1 MSRRRKLVIVLGIV
15 LGMAILLVVAGL
27 IGWQALMS
35 YFVQQYYRTEYA
47 PIALSAG
54 DIGAYPAEHHLDD
67 VPWIAADIAVCQST
81 SLQMIAAQHGVSKP
95 RRHFDF
101 LMAFTYGFSE
111 IPGMAGFFP
120 AGTDPEAGLR
130 DAAPCLGLVRRYYV
144 TDDQSLYVRALRY
157 FLAQGYPVRLALD
170 MGALYGASEF
180 IGHSDVLVGYD
191 ASGFYYYET
200 VCIPPAPCTPG
211 ERAPGDTGLYVPD
224 ARLLQAVEN
233 QARRFSYPWRYS
245 LTVFEPGP
253 QTVDPR
259 PVWKRLAQATL
270 GGNPYGPAT
279 GVAVLEKAA
288 AEIEQR
294 GSGYDVAPI
303 RTGLEM
309 AVRFRQDN
317 ARYLR
322 EQFPGEADLTRA
334 ADLFDRAADRYK
346 ATLDAVADGI
356 GDPAE
361 ARQVAGWLREAAAAE
376 REVGQI
382 FLARGQ

>member
-1 MSRRRKLVIVLGIV
+1 
-15 LGMAILLVVAGL
+15 
-27 IGWQALMS
+27 
-35 YFVQQYYRTEYA
+35 
-47 PIALSAG
+47 
-54 DIGAYPAEHHLDD
+54 
-67 VPWIAADIAVCQST
+67 
-81 SLQMIAAQHGVSKP
+81 
-95 RRHFDF
+95 
-101 LMAFTYGFSE
+101 
-111 IPGMAGFFP
+111 
-120 AGTDPEAGLR
+120 
-130 DAAPCLGLVRRYYV
+130 
-144 TDDQSLYVRALRY
+144 
-157 FLAQGYPVRLALD
+157 

-180 IGHSDVLVGYD
+180 ISHSDVLVGYD

-211 ERAPGDTGLYVPD
+211 ERAPGDASLYVPD
-224 ARLLQAVEN
+224 ARLLQAVES

-294 GSGYDVAPI
+294 GSGYDIAPI

-309 AVRFRQDN
+309 AVRFRRDN

-346 ATLDAVADGI
+346 ATLDAAADGI